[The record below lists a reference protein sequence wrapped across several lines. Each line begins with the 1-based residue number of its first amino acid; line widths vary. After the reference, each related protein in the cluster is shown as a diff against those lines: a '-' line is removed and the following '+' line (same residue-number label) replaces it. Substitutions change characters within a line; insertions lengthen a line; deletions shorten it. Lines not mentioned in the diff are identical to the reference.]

1 VINIKKIIIIILLS
15 FFCFLNAWAGIK
27 DGLFATVGNKAITK
41 SDIVQE
47 MKIILIL
54 NGESYSEENKERI
67 RSAAIK
73 SLIKRIIK
81 QIEIEKYDFLK
92 FNELDVYKEV
102 DRVSKLRGIDSET
115 LRNIF
120 TSNDM
125 DFSLVTKQIET
136 ELLWNSLIFEIYKER
151 LSINVDEIE
160 EQLKLIQ
167 NAEEIYEYLI
177 SEIIIKPLDQN
188 NIETE
193 IKNLKDR
200 IKSDGFEKVAMDISI
215 SETAV
220 KGGNLGWINENSIT
234 DNFKNIIKNTK
245 VGDISE
251 PIKLPEG
258 ILFFKIN
265 EKRKI
270 DKFTNLEQAKN
281 YLIES
286 ERTKMLNMYSLTHY
300 DNLMRSLTVNYHK

>member
-1 VINIKKIIIIILLS
+1 MINIKKIIIIILLS

-193 IKNLKDR
+193 IKNLEIEFSAANDR
-200 IKSDGFEKVAMDISI
+200 DLEFYSSMIFSIDVKIKSRLHNFIR
-215 SETAV
+215 
-220 KGGNLGWINENSIT
+220 GGRYDELTSNLGFKKIPAVGAAIN
-234 DNFKNIIKNTK
+234 
-245 VGDISE
+245 
-251 PIKLPEG
+251 
-258 ILFFKIN
+258 IN
-265 EKRKI
+265 
-270 DKFTNLEQAKN
+270 L
-281 YLIES
+281 L
-286 ERTKMLNMYSLTHY
+286 
-300 DNLMRSLTVNYHK
+300 